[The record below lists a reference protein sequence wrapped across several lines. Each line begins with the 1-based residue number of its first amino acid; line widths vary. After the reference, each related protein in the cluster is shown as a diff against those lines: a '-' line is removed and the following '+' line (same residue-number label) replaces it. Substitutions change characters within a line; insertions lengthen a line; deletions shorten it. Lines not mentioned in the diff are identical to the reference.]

1 MSQDMHCRPSSL
13 MGATDPLVAF
23 YADRAVWTFAKSIN
37 EEMDAA
43 VTRLPKNAK
52 DAAHQ
57 RAKQRVLDQFLG
69 YEEEAKAPGR
79 FRAPKIT
86 R

>member
-1 MSQDMHCRPSSL
+1 MSQDMRCRPSSL
-13 MGATDPLVAF
+13 MGVADPLVAF
-23 YADRAVWTFAKSIN
+23 YADRAAWTFANAIN
-37 EEMDAA
+37 SEMEAA

-52 DAAHQ
+52 DSAHQ

-69 YEEEAKAPGR
+69 FTEEAKAPGR